1 MGRNGHIAQI
11 ERVTFAA
18 ERDRTG
24 AAELRPALRG
34 FPLQRP
40 TERVVVPGVVV
51 GEHQTPNL
59 TAMRKRQRVGK
70 A

>member
-24 AAELRPALRG
+24 AAKLRPALRG
-34 FPLQRP
+34 FPRQRP
-40 TERVVVPGVVV
+40 KERVVVPGVVV
-51 GEHQTPNL
+51 GEHSRWEIGESGL
-59 TAMRKRQRVGK
+59 EM
-70 A
+70 

>member
-40 TERVVVPGVVV
+40 KERVVVPGIVV
-51 GEHQTPNL
+51 GEHQTLNL
-59 TAMRKRQRVGK
+59 AATGERQRVGN